1 MAQSALADA
10 PPPPTTTHTH
20 KQVNEAAY
28 QEDVE
33 RAEAKAVRA
42 DKFAKVLR
50 EQLSLPDPAT
60 EGADGGDE

>member
-1 MAQSALADA
+1 M
-10 PPPPTTTHTH
+10 
-20 KQVNEAAY
+20 NEAAY

-50 EQLSLPDPAT
+50 EQLSLPDPAAG
-60 EGADGGDE
+60 GADGGDE